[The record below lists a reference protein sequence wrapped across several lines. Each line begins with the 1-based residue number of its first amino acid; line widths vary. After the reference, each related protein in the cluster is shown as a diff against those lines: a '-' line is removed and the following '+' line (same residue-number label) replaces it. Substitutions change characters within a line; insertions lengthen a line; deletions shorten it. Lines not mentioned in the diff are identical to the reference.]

1 MSIESRSRQYGKVFD
16 HWQIQE
22 FLGSGSGGKTA
33 VFRVVRS
40 DSDRGA
46 SALKVVNLIEERGSL
61 QSLPEYRRKEYE
73 AARQA
78 CSKSAEQEVWLMDEL
93 RGNTNIVDYLD
104 HTFVDWS
111 DGTGF
116 GRDMLIRMELLK
128 DLRSDLRTG
137 RIFREEEVLKVGR
150 DVCTALILCHRKNI
164 LHRDVKPENIFR
176 NKDGNYKLGD
186 FGVSRVLDA
195 CPGAVASTGI
205 GTYEYW
211 PAEQMTGRYDT
222 RVDIYSLGLVLYE
235 LSNRNRLP
243 FAASAYANSREVS
256 QRLSGAELP
265 APCDASPALARVILK
280 ACAHDPEERFPNAEA
295 FLRALRHVSAAAAA
309 ERTRQVPEERYV
321 TAAAANRTES
331 SHAARRTVLEAV
343 AAEKSADSKIKKKKW
358 YLVASAAVM
367 FTLTVG
373 WGLRAQSFDDVP
385 DAPLPQETAQMQA
398 VSTEAAPETAVVL
411 ETTTPAET
419 EVFETTAPGIQEIP
433 ETEPVEPVLKEQAVE
448 MTAAEP
454 KAIVG
459 IVNSL
464 GSGVNIRSGPGTDKS
479 IKGKYKTGNYV
490 AFLETTDVDGV
501 GWGRTEDGWI
511 CLDYVYLLRE
521 QVDGGQIPVIA
532 RVTTLNGSV
541 NIRSGPGTDD
551 EILEEYK
558 AKTNI
563 ELLEIVDVDGV
574 GWGRT
579 EDGWVCLSYV
589 CLLRER
595 TENEGVILNGC
606 VNSRSIGVNIRQEPT
621 STIRTVGSYPAGAMI
636 EIREITRVNGIQWG
650 HTEDGWVCMTYVN
663 IIPEQETGE
672 DPIRYTG
679 WAVPVTELDVRQ
691 TPAMQAIILKR
702 LLRGE
707 YVNIYETCV
716 ADGKRWGRCDDGWV
730 DLQYVDL
737 LPVDQEHSD
746 VRVVKTEDA
755 SIYSEAYRF
764 NQIGNCEKLEVVL
777 VYEYGGYGGKKMCR
791 TDQGWMLE
799 DCLY

>member
-343 AAEKSADSKIKKKKW
+343 AAEDPELI
-358 YLVASAAVM
+358 
-367 FTLTVG
+367 
-373 WGLRAQSFDDVP
+373 Q
-385 DAPLPQETAQMQA
+385 QETPRKKRKLWLLVPA
-398 VSTEAAPETAVVL
+398 VLLCAAALGLTMRKTGSEAPEEMVPQTLPVIRTEPAAEPTEPAEVVPETTMVPETAVP
-411 ETTTPAET
+411 EET
-419 EVFETTAPGIQEIP
+419 EVPETTDPV
-433 ETEPVEPVLKEQAVE
+433 ETEEKVSVR
-448 MTAAEP
+448 
-454 KAIVG
+454 G
-459 IVNSL
+459 IINSL
-464 GSGVNIRSGPGTDKS
+464 ELNVDIRSGPGADEQ
-479 IKGKYKTGNYV
+479 IIGAYKIG
-490 AFLETTDVDGV
+490 
-501 GWGRTEDGWI
+501 
-511 CLDYVYLLRE
+511 
-521 QVDGGQIPVIA
+521 
-532 RVTTLNGSV
+532 TLV
-541 NIRSGPGTDD
+541 
-551 EILEEYK
+551 
-558 AKTNI
+558 
-563 ELLEIVDVDGV
+563 
-574 GWGRT
+574 
-579 EDGWVCLSYV
+579 
-589 CLLRER
+589 
-595 TENEGVILNGC
+595 
-606 VNSRSIGVNIRQEPT
+606 
-621 STIRTVGSYPAGAMI
+621 
-636 EIREITRVNGIQWG
+636 EIRETAERQGGSWG
-650 HTEDGWVCMTYVN
+650 CTEDGWVCMDDVYLIREQAEGEQKPLLARVNSRNPFVNIREEPNSNSKWMGSYNTGDIIEIWETTLLDSFQPWGRTDKGWICLPYVN
-663 IIPEQETGE
+663 LISEQNDEPILYFGWICLKAIPVYTEASLNAKTVGNAATGE
-672 DPIRYTG
+672 
-679 WAVPVTELDVRQ
+679 L
-691 TPAMQAIILKR
+691 LK
-702 LLRGE
+702 
-707 YVNIYETCV
+707 IYEIRTNEGIC
-716 ADGKRWGRCDDGWV
+716 WGRCDNGWL
-730 DLQYVDL
+730 DLYSVELFPTDL
-737 LPVDQEHSD
+737 AYSD
-746 VRVVKTEDA
+746 ARVVWVNNA
-755 SIYSEAYRF
+755 AVYSEPEHF
-764 NQIGNCEKLEVVL
+764 NQVGSYEKLTVVQIYD
-777 VYEYGGYGGKKMCR
+777 YEYVGNELMCR
-791 TDQGWMLE
+791 TDLGWIKDACFPNWMFW
-799 DCLY
+799 YT